1 MSTVKQQSI
10 VNTIE
15 QLHKDSSVNTGTIPL
30 VEGGLYNL
38 INNMISNLSYI
49 KASIKTE
56 EKKMIHDLG
65 TVTTNSGTIN
75 GDNFI
80 IIPTVVAA
88 SLASDSNAIRG
99 DVHTGTATIDNNVA
113 VYSGSVTTATA
124 YSESAAWE
132 ILRDA
137 AQTIVDFK
145 EGSTTGS
152 GSSVNLTNSNTSL
165 ILQED
170 TA

>member
-15 QLHKDSSVNTGTIPL
+15 QLHKDSSVNAGLIPNT
-30 VEGGLYNL
+30 GGLYNL
-38 INNMISNLSYI
+38 INNMISNLSSI

-56 EKKMIHDLG
+56 EKKMIDNLG
-65 TVTTNSGTIN
+65 NVTGNSAIIG
-75 GDNFI
+75 GDNFLDS
-80 IIPTVVAA
+80 PTVVAA
-88 SLASDSNAIRG
+88 SLASNSNPIRG
-99 DVHTGTATIDNNVA
+99 DIHTGSSSIDNNVA
-113 VYSGSVTTATA
+113 VYSGSVTSATA

-145 EGSTTGS
+145 EGSTGGA
-152 GSSVNLTNSNTSL
+152 GSSVILTNSNTSVT
-165 ILQED
+165 LQED